1 MTGKTKTPASTP
13 ASPAPATPNALLRI
27 NDLDP
32 IPKGAIDFSDN
43 IALDQPK
50 ATYKFS
56 LLELRDLFNDHAY
69 PVGSVV
75 MRRDAIDPSTIYG
88 GVWKLIKSQSS
99 LAFGDGTDQSL
110 SEYGKNDITPTL
122 LQHTHGAS
130 TTVTINDPGHDHLLW
145 FHKMIAGAQH
155 PTGAGYLL
163 EEEYKEK
170 STNTEQTMETTR
182 TGITANAQ
190 TTIQNSG
197 DSAKL
202 NVRGQRININ
212 VWYREQ

>member
-13 ASPAPATPNALLRI
+13 ASPAPTTPNALLRI

-56 LLELRDLFNDHAY
+56 LLELRDLLNNHAY

-88 GVWKLIKSQSS
+88 GVWKLIQSQSS

-130 TTVTINDPGHDHLLW
+130 TTVTINDPGHHHIIWFKHSSGGGGAHATLL
-145 FHKMIAGAQH
+145 
-155 PTGAGYLL
+155 P
-163 EEEYKEK
+163 KELISSNVNK
-170 STNTEQTMETTR
+170 QQTMETTQ

>member
-13 ASPAPATPNALLRI
+13 ASPVPATPNALLRI

-32 IPKGAIDFSDN
+32 LPKGVLDFSDN
-43 IALDQPK
+43 IALDQPT

-56 LLELRDLFNDHAY
+56 LLELRDLLNNHAY

-88 GVWKLIKSQSS
+88 GVWKLIQSQSS
-99 LAFGDGTDQSL
+99 LAFGGGTDQSL

-130 TTVTINDPGHDHLLW
+130 TAVTINDPGHTHIRPFAIWDIESKYGKTRINTP
-145 FHKMIAGAQH
+145 FNSDYSGIYGNNV
-155 PTGAGYLL
+155 
-163 EEEYKEK
+163 
-170 STNTEQTMETTR
+170 TNPAH